1 MGSIFLFTLSVILI
15 TELALS
21 SPLSQYPGKI
31 DCQMR
36 DNTGLA
42 VNYKLTVTF
51 GNDSSVYTNQ
61 WHLILK
67 NRTIEKQNYW
77 VESCSPTFD
86 NSFCEKW
93 KTKSI
98 LDVCKTASNSS
109 KCNIEIL
116 STESSSTKPNMY
128 AVFLNY
134 NATHTWKR
142 KGKFPTEQLIIDEP
156 KCFYNQTHINIT
168 LELKYSSEL
177 YINLTLLNKQI
188 VRNLSKSLEISR
200 KELKEINLRK
210 FPANVS
216 LCVHRWCTKC
226 GVTRLFTCY
235 SKHPHLVSHSAKK
248 SYFSTTII
256 VTLGTVGG
264 LLFVSMCTS
273 LLWFIFAKRKINT
286 DLIYPPSNE
295 PMYAEVQEPHIY
307 DELDIWTFYLLFTR
321 EKFFYQITSDR
332 VSIY

>member
-1 MGSIFLFTLSVILI
+1 M
-15 TELALS
+15 
-21 SPLSQYPGKI
+21 
-31 DCQMR
+31 
-36 DNTGLA
+36 
-42 VNYKLTVTF
+42 
-51 GNDSSVYTNQ
+51 
-61 WHLILK
+61 
-67 NRTIEKQNYW
+67 
-77 VESCSPTFD
+77 ESCSPTFD

-134 NATHTWKR
+134 NAMHTWKR
-142 KGKFPTEQLIIDEP
+142 KAKFPTEQLIIDEP

-168 LELKYSSEL
+168 LELKYSLEL

-256 VTLGTVGG
+256 VTLGTVGR

-307 DELDIWTFYLLFTR
+307 DELDI
-321 EKFFYQITSDR
+321 
-332 VSIY
+332 

>member
-42 VNYKLTVTF
+42 VNYKLTVTS
-51 GNDSSVYTNQ
+51 GDDSSVYTNQ

-116 STESSSTKPNMY
+116 LTESSSTKPNMY

-142 KGKFPTEQLIIDEP
+142 KAKFPTEQLIIDEP

-200 KELKEINLRK
+200 K
-210 FPANVS
+210 
-216 LCVHRWCTKC
+216 
-226 GVTRLFTCY
+226 
-235 SKHPHLVSHSAKK
+235 
-248 SYFSTTII
+248 
-256 VTLGTVGG
+256 
-264 LLFVSMCTS
+264 
-273 LLWFIFAKRKINT
+273 KI
-286 DLIYPPSNE
+286 SG
-295 PMYAEVQEPHIY
+295 
-307 DELDIWTFYLLFTR
+307 
-321 EKFFYQITSDR
+321 
-332 VSIY
+332 